1 MVQRRYYFST
11 RDLLLMAALAA
22 LGGVASTYLNAVGD
36 FFQSLLGFAGTTQWA
51 AGLHVTWLILA
62 RGLVRKPGAGTVAGL
77 LKGGVE
83 LLSGNTHG
91 LLVVLV
97 DVVAGLL
104 VDLGF
109 LPFRRPDRLSSYI
122 LAGGLSAASNV
133 LVFQL
138 FAALPADVLAYLG
151 IVGAVA
157 LASGVL
163 LGGLLGYLLVNALRR
178 AGVVRDQQPA
188 APPRRRICLAFLG
201 AGLVVAAGLGLYLHL
216 ALRGTGTVSIGGA
229 VAAPYDYPRRHGD
242 IAAINAEGTLREVT
256 ATYTGVPLR
265 ELLARAQPR
274 PDAALVLVHGADG
287 YAFFLSMAE
296 VQESGSLLLAPK
308 GHDGYDLVGA
318 ANSKAW
324 VRDVVR
330 LTVTGP
336 ASLQIGGALEKAG
349 PFDPAAWQFQ
359 MDSAN
364 LDVGLGRHKYQGVAL
379 GPVLRDKVP
388 RPGARAV
395 AVYAAGRPAPALT
408 LPLEQV
414 LDDQDL
420 RLFLVIGDAEVSFA
434 LARMGGEVLV
444 PRVERIEVY
453 GSSP

>member
-22 LGGVASTYLNAVGD
+22 LGGVASTYINAVGD

-91 LLVVLV
+91 VLVVLV
-97 DVVAGLL
+97 DIVAGLL

-109 LPFRRPDRLSSYI
+109 LPFRRPDRLPAYA
-122 LAGGLSAASNV
+122 LAGGLAAASNV

-138 FAALPADVLAYLG
+138 FAALPSDVLAYLG

-157 LASGVL
+157 MASGVL
-163 LGGLLGYLLVNALRR
+163 LGGLLGYLLVNSLRR
-178 AGVVRDQQPA
+178 AGVVRDQRPA
-188 APPRRRICLAFLG
+188 APPSRRVYLAFF
-201 AGLVVAAGLGLYLHL
+201 AAAFLIAVGLGLFLHL
-216 ALRGTGTVSIGGA
+216 TMRGPGTVRLDGA
-229 VAAPYDYPRRHGD
+229 VAAPYDYPRQHGD
-242 IAAINAEGTLREVT
+242 VAPLTAEATMREVT

-265 ELLARAQPR
+265 ELIARAR
-274 PDAALVLVHGADG
+274 PEGSAALVLVRGADG

-296 VQESGSLLLAPK
+296 VQENGRLLLVPK
-308 GHDGYDLVGA
+308 GNDGYDLVGA

-324 VRDVVR
+324 VRDLVR
-330 LTVTGP
+330 VTVAGP
-336 ASLQIGGALEKAG
+336 ASLEIGGALERAA
-349 PFDPAAWQFQ
+349 PLDPAAWQFQ
-359 MDSAN
+359 MDSTN
-364 LDVGLGRHKYQGVAL
+364 LDLGWGRRKYQGVAL
-379 GPVLRDKVP
+379 GTVLREMAP
-388 RPGARAV
+388 QPGATTV
-395 AVYAAGRPAPALT
+395 AVYAAGLPEPAVT

-414 LDDQDL
+414 LGEQDL
-420 RLFLVIGDAEVSFA
+420 RLFVVIGEAEVSFA
-434 LARMGGEVLV
+434 LARMGGQVLV
-444 PRVERIEVY
+444 PQVERIEV
-453 GSSP
+453 GER